1 MTECKTE
8 LVGLVLL
15 SLALLISVCVN
26 VFFCIRLR
34 ATLCKD
40 TETCCYRHIYQG
52 ERLSQDE
59 GQYFNYINDH
69 EQQEN
74 SLNHHEQQENSLNHH
89 EQQENSLN
97 HHEQQENPIYGNIRT
112 ERQGSV
118 GGCYEM
124 MTMQHTRDRMKTL
137 EADLNYASLDL
148 KLAKKHKKRHRHK
161 HQGRNSLQDQLTV
174 HPVNAFMVVEADLD
188 AHLPSRDT
196 STMVSHSSI
205 YLNSQQIVQEA
216 EEMEREWGMNVEREK
231 ESWEGIRGE
240 DDHMNKVRK
249 GREESEERME
259 FSIGNVCALT
269 SKAEESCTNH
279 FIGSFSHDDVQQD

>member
-1 MTECKTE
+1 MTECYTE
-8 LVGLVLL
+8 LVGLALL
-15 SLALLISVCVN
+15 SLALLISLCLN
-26 VFFCIRLR
+26 VFFCVRRR

-40 TETCCYRHIYQG
+40 IDACCYQHIYQG

-59 GQYFNYINDH
+59 GQYFNYVNDH

-74 SLNHHEQQENSLNHH
+74 SHNHHEQL
-89 EQQENSLN
+89 
-97 HHEQQENPIYGNIRT
+97 ENPIYGNIRS
-112 ERQGSV
+112 EGGGSV

-124 MTMQHTRDRMKTL
+124 MTMQQTRDRMKTL

-148 KLAKKHKKRHRHK
+148 KLAKKHKKRPRHQHK
-161 HQGRNSLQDQLTV
+161 GRNSLQDQLTV
-174 HPVNAFMVVEADLD
+174 HPVNDFMEVEADMD

-205 YLNSQQIVQEA
+205 YLNSQQIAQEA
-216 EEMEREWGMNVEREK
+216 EEMERERGMNMERED

-240 DDHMNKVRK
+240 DDQMNKVKK
-249 GREESEERME
+249 GRGESEERMD
-259 FSIGNVCALT
+259 FSNGNVCALL